1 MDENNE
7 SKNPILENILRS
19 GLGRISEEFMLGSYD
34 KQVTVLVKDLGQCS
48 GALVE
53 VPLLKQEGP
62 WESSV

>member
-48 GALVE
+48 GVLVE